1 MFIFNLTYIKPL
13 TVVERVLS
21 AHIAYLDEHYADQSF
36 LCSGPKEP
44 RTGGVI
50 LCNCPSREEAEEI
63 MKQDPFYYTY
73 FSISRSTRT
82 RIKLSLEQG
91 IFASRNNSLIWAT
104 VNSNMITPPL
114 YINIT

>member
-13 TVVERVLS
+13 TVVERVLP

-63 MKQDPFYYTY
+63 MRQDPFYKEDIARYEIIEFTP
-73 FSISRSTRT
+73 SKSAEV
-82 RIKLSLEQG
+82 LSKILLQ
-91 IFASRNNSLIWAT
+91 
-104 VNSNMITPPL
+104 
-114 YINIT
+114 

>member
-63 MKQDPFYYTY
+63 MRQDPFYKEDIARYEIIEFTP
-73 FSISRSTRT
+73 SKSAEV
-82 RIKLSLEQG
+82 LSKILLQ
-91 IFASRNNSLIWAT
+91 
-104 VNSNMITPPL
+104 
-114 YINIT
+114 